1 MSSVSHYDSLKKSM
15 NFNKKEQKIITEV
28 SELEKEYKDEVS
40 SLTNDKSN
48 E

>member
-1 MSSVSHYDSLKKSM
+1 M

-40 SLTNDKSN
+40 SLTNDSSN

>member
-1 MSSVSHYDSLKKSM
+1 M
-15 NFNKKEQKIITEV
+15 NFGKKDKEIITEV

-40 SLTNDKSN
+40 SLTKGVSN